1 MKTIALI
8 SPNKSPY
15 SETFIQAHKN
25 LLNAEVKYYYNG
37 LLPCCLEGV
46 GQLQPTR
53 SYLALRRICTL
64 LHYRADTTFQEDLLI
79 ASFKKNKIDKVYAEY
94 GPTAVAVLNVC
105 KKNNLPL
112 IVNFHGYDSSVG
124 YILSQNRE
132 KYLRVFDYAQSIVA
146 VSKHMVNALIG
157 LGADKDKIVYAPY
170 GPQDS
175 FFNIQ
180 PLYSEP
186 TFVAVGRFVNK
197 KAPYYTMLAFFKVL
211 KMFPD
216 AHLFFAGDGSLLNA
230 CQNIVRYHRCESS
243 IIFLGSVEPCALQKL
258 YERALGFV
266 QHSITADDGDMEGTP
281 VAVLEASA
289 AGLPVISTEHAGIP
303 DVVIHGQTG
312 LLVREHD
319 VDGMAANMI
328 RLLEDRNYAIS
339 LGQRGREYVKDNFSM
354 NKHIGILNALIDA

>member
-8 SPNKSPY
+8 SPNKSAY

-37 LLPCCLEGV
+37 SLPCCLEGV

-94 GPTAVAVLNVC
+94 GPTAAAVLNVC

-124 YILSQNRE
+124 YVLSRNRE
-132 KYLRVFDYAQSIVA
+132 KYHRVFDYAQSIVA
-146 VSKHMVNALIG
+146 VSKHMVNTLIG
-157 LGADKDKIVYAPY
+157 LGADKDKISYAPY

-175 FFNIQ
+175 FFQVQ
-180 PLYSEP
+180 PRYSENM
-186 TFVAVGRFVNK
+186 FVAAGRFVNK
-197 KAPYYTMLAFFKVL
+197 KAPYYTLLAFFKVL
-211 KMFPD
+211 KKYPD
-216 AHLFFAGDGSLLNA
+216 ARLYFAGDGPLLNT
-230 CQNIVRYHRCESS
+230 CRNIVRHHASEDK
-243 IIFLGSVEPCALQKL
+243 IVFLGNVAPEELQKL
-258 YERALGFV
+258 YEGALGFV

-289 AGLPVISTEHAGIP
+289 SGLPVIATEHAGIP
-303 DVVIHGQTG
+303 DVVINGQTG
-312 LLVREHD
+312 LLVKEHD
-319 VDGMAANMI
+319 VDGMAENMM
-328 RLLEDRNYAIS
+328 RLLDDRKYAIS

>member
-8 SPNKSPY
+8 SPNKSSY

-37 LLPCCLEGV
+37 PLPCCLEGV

-53 SYLALRRICTL
+53 SYLALRRMCTL

-94 GPTAVAVLNVC
+94 GLTAVAVLNVC
-105 KKNNLPL
+105 KKSNVPL
-112 IVNFHGYDSSVG
+112 IVNFFGYDASVAKV
-124 YILSQNRE
+124 LSRNRE
-132 KYLRVFDYAQSIVA
+132 NYLRVFDYAQSIVA
-146 VSKHMVNALIG
+146 VSKYMVGTLID
-157 LGADKDKIVYAPY
+157 LGADRQKITYTPC

-175 FFNIQ
+175 FFQIKPN
-180 PLYSEP
+180 YHENM
-186 TFVAVGRFVNK
+186 FVAVGRFVDK
-197 KAPYYTMLAFFKVL
+197 KAPYYTVLAFLKVL
-211 KMFPD
+211 KKYPD
-216 AHLFFAGDGSLLNA
+216 ARLYFVGDGSLLNA

-243 IIFLGSVEPCALQKL
+243 IIFLGSVEPCALQEL
-258 YERALGFV
+258 YERARGFV

-289 AGLPVISTEHAGIP
+289 SGLPVIATEHAGIP
-303 DVVIHGQTG
+303 DVVIHGHTG

-328 RLLEDRNYAIS
+328 RLLEDRKYAIS